1 MMSGVGA
8 VASKLAFIRR
18 SMFGEIGSLSLSSLP
33 LFCFTPFYSSQNV
46 LQVLQGWLEGVR
58 LPLCYV
64 KVMNCRY
71 ALTVVYLRPSMPR
84 KETNR
89 ESTASDAGTGFNFAR
104 LQKVKYR
111 FVPCKACPISRPLPV
126 HLPWLENPI
135 HHVSLLRTP

>member
-1 MMSGVGA
+1 MSGVGA

-71 ALTVVYLRPSMPR
+71 ALTVLYLRPSMPR